1 MHRWMS
7 RYMAVSVRR
16 LIDMGMVDSWVGGW
30 MD

>member
-7 RYMAVSVRR
+7 RYMDVSEGR
-16 LIDMGMVDSWVGGW
+16 LVDKGMMDSWVGGW